1 MKKRT
6 ILCLLVILGAAALA
20 SAQDRK
26 EVSLTLE
33 ESIVKALKNNL
44 NLAVE
49 VYSPRIAEASL
60 SRAREMFFPQFN
72 VTYGRNR
79 TEQPSTWWLQGAET
93 LTSTLNDYNVSVN
106 EQIPLG
112 GNLSLSLAGYKSTN
126 NQRFQ
131 LINPIYSTT
140 LRFNFSQPLLR
151 GFGYDI
157 SRQQIIVARNNLS
170 VSESQLQSALVD
182 TVYLVEDAYWNYVYA
197 IENLKVKQQSLSL
210 GRDLLAKTRKE
221 VEVGAQAPIE
231 VLNAEAT
238 VAQREAD
245 ILVAEAL
252 VKKSEET
259 LRSVINLGAE
269 AEMAGA
275 LVVPSDKPVFT
286 PTAVTLEEALNAA
299 RARRPDLQIAQ
310 TTIETRRLS
319 LRVARNGL
327 LPQVDL
333 NLSYWS
339 PGISGDRL
347 IVSGDDFLNPIILG
361 MVKGSASDS
370 LKNAMKF
377 SYSNWDVGLTLTVPL
392 GDVLSRANYAQAR
405 LELDQ
410 SLASLKTQE
419 QQVFLDVSDAVRSV
433 ETDAKKVNAFRLARE
448 LAAKRLEAE
457 MKKLGVGLT
466 TNYFVLQYQEQLATA
481 RSNEIRALVDYNLSL
496 ARLNKATGKTLES
509 RHIAVAEGGR

>member
-1 MKKRT
+1 MKKKT

-20 SAQDRK
+20 PAQDKK

-60 SRAREMFFPQFN
+60 SRAREMFLPQFN
-72 VTYGRNR
+72 VNYGRNR

-93 LTSTLNDYNVSVN
+93 LTSTLNDYTVSVT
-106 EQIPLG
+106 EQVPMG
-112 GNLSLSLAGYKSTN
+112 GNLSVSLAGYKSTN

-140 LRFNFSQPLLR
+140 MRFNFSQPLLR
-151 GFGYDI
+151 GLGYDI
-157 SRQQIIVARNNLS
+157 SRQQILVARDNLA

-182 TVYLVEDAYWNYVYA
+182 TVYLVEEAYWNYVYA
-197 IENLKVKQQSLSL
+197 IENLKVKQQSLAL
-210 GRDLLAKTRKE
+210 GRDLLIKTRKE
-221 VEVGAQAPIE
+221 VEFGAQAPIE

-245 ILVAEAL
+245 ILAAEAL

-259 LRSVINLGAE
+259 LRAVINLDAE
-269 AEMAGA
+269 ADMAGA
-275 LVVPSDKPVFT
+275 WVVPADKPVIT
-286 PTAVTLEEALNAA
+286 PKTVTLEEALNAA
-299 RARRPDLQIAQ
+299 QARRPDLRIAQ
-310 TTIETRRLS
+310 TTIETRQLNM
-319 LRVARNGL
+319 RVARNQL
-327 LPQVDL
+327 LPQLDL

-347 IVSGDDFLNPIILG
+347 IIAGDDILNPIILG
-361 MVKGSASDS
+361 MEKGSASDS

-377 SYSNWDVGLTLTVPL
+377 GYSNWDIGLTLTLPL
-392 GDVLSRANYAQAR
+392 GDVLGRANYAQAR

-410 SLASLKTQE
+410 SLAGLKIKE
-419 QQVFLDVSDAVRSV
+419 QQVFLEVSDAVRNL
-433 ETDAKKVNAFRLARE
+433 ETAAKMVDALRIARE

-481 RSNEIRALVDYNLSL
+481 RSNEIRALVDYNVSL
-496 ARLNKATGKTLES
+496 ARLDKATGKTLES
-509 RHIAVAEGGR
+509 RNIAIADAGK

>member
-6 ILCLLVILGAAALA
+6 LFCLLVILAAAALA
-20 SAQDRK
+20 PAQEKK
-26 EVSLTLE
+26 EVALTLE
-33 ESIVKALKNNL
+33 ESIIKALRNNL

-60 SRAREMFFPQFN
+60 SRAREIFLPQFN
-72 VTYGRNR
+72 VNYGRNR
-79 TEQPSTWWLQGAET
+79 TEQPSTWWLQGSET
-93 LTSTLNDYNVSVN
+93 LTSTLNDYTVGLT
-106 EQIPLG
+106 EQVPWG
-112 GNLSLSLAGYKSTN
+112 GNLSVSLAGYKSTN

-157 SRQQIIVARNNLS
+157 SRQQILVARNNLAA
-170 VSESQLQSALVD
+170 SESQLQAALVD
-182 TVYLVEDAYWNYVYA
+182 TVYLVEEAYWNYVYA
-197 IENLKVKQQSLSL
+197 IENLKVKEQSLAL

-221 VEVGAQAPIE
+221 VEFGAQAPIE

-245 ILVAEAL
+245 ILVADAL

-259 LRSVINLGAE
+259 LRAVINLGAE
-269 AEMAGA
+269 ADMMGSW
-275 LVVPSDKPVFT
+275 VVPSDKPVFRPQT
-286 PTAVTLEEALNAA
+286 VTLEEALNAA
-299 RARRPDLQIAQ
+299 QARRPDLRIAQ
-310 TTIETRRLS
+310 TTIETRQLNF
-319 LRVARNGL
+319 RVARNQL

-347 IVSGDDFLNPIILG
+347 IIAGDDIFNPVIIG
-361 MVKGSASDS
+361 TEKGSASES
-370 LKNAMKF
+370 LKDAMKF
-377 SYSNWDVGLTLTVPL
+377 GYSNWDIGLTVTVPL

-410 SLASLKTQE
+410 SLAALKIKE

-433 ETDAKKVNAFRLARE
+433 ETDAKKVEAFRVARE
-448 LAAKRLEAE
+448 LAARRLEAE

-466 TNYFVLQYQEQLATA
+466 TNYFVLQYQEQLAAA

-496 ARLNKATGKTLES
+496 ARLEKVTGKTLES
-509 RHIAVAEGGR
+509 RHIEIAGEGN

>member
-1 MKKRT
+1 VKKRT
-6 ILCLLVILGAAALA
+6 ILCLLVIGAAALA

-44 NLAVE
+44 DLAVE

-60 SRAREMFFPQFN
+60 SRAREIFLPQFN

-93 LTSTLNDYNVSVN
+93 LTSTLNDYNVSFS

-197 IENLKVKQQSLSL
+197 IENLKVKQQSLAL
-210 GRDLLAKTRKE
+210 GRDLLVKTRKE
-221 VEVGAQAPIE
+221 VEVGAEAPIE

-259 LRSVINLGAE
+259 LRSVINLDAE
-269 AEMAGA
+269 ADMADA

-286 PTAVTLEEALNAA
+286 PTTITLEEALNAA

-310 TTIETRRLS
+310 TTIETRRLG

-361 MVKGSASDS
+361 TVKGSASDS

-377 SYSNWDVGLTLTVPL
+377 GYSNWDVGLTLTLPL

-410 SLASLKTQE
+410 SLASLKTRE
-419 QQVFLDVSDAVRSV
+419 QQVFLEVSDAVRSV
-433 ETDAKKVNAFRLARE
+433 ETDAKKVDAFRIARE

>member
-1 MKKRT
+1 MKKAA
-6 ILCLLVILGAAALA
+6 ILCFLAVLAAATLA
-20 SAQDRK
+20 MAQEKK

-49 VYSPRIAEASL
+49 VFSPRIAEASL
-60 SRAREMFFPQFN
+60 SRAREMFIPQFN
-72 VTYGRNR
+72 VDYGRNR
-79 TEQPSTWWLQGAET
+79 TEQPSTWWLQGSQT
-93 LTSTLNDYNVSVN
+93 LTSTLNNYTVSLT
-106 EQIPLG
+106 EQVPLG
-112 GNLSLSLAGYKSTN
+112 GNLSVSLDGYKSTN

-140 LRFNFSQPLLR
+140 LRFSFSQPLLR

-157 SRQQIIVARNNLS
+157 SRQQILVARNNLS

-182 TVYLVEDAYWNYVYA
+182 TVYSVEDAYWNYVFA
-197 IENLKVKQQSLSL
+197 IENLNVKQQSLAL
-210 GRDLLAKTRKE
+210 GRDLLVKTRKE

-252 VKKSEET
+252 VKKSEEM
-259 LRSVINLGAE
+259 LRAVINLAAE
-269 AEMAGA
+269 ADMAGA
-275 LVVPSDKPVFT
+275 WVVPADKPVFT
-286 PTAVTLEEALNAA
+286 PRAVTLEEALNAA
-299 RARRPDLQIAQ
+299 QARRPDLRIAQ
-310 TTIETRRLS
+310 TTIETRQLS
-319 LRVARNGL
+319 LRVARNQL
-327 LPQVDL
+327 LPQFDL

-347 IVSGDDFLNPIILG
+347 IIAGDDIFNPIILG
-361 MVKGSASDS
+361 TEKGSASDS

-377 SYSNWDVGLTLTVPL
+377 GYDNWDIGVTLTLPL

-410 SLASLKTQE
+410 SLASLKTRE
-419 QQVFLDVSDAVRSV
+419 QQVFLEVSDAVRNV
-433 ETDAKKVNAFRLARE
+433 DTGVKKVEAFRIARE

-496 ARLNKATGKTLES
+496 AQLNKVTGKTLES
-509 RHIAVAEGGR
+509 RHIAIADAGR

>member
-1 MKKRT
+1 MKKK
-6 ILCLLVILGAAALA
+6 LMLSLLAVMTAAALA
-20 SAQDRK
+20 GGQEK
-26 EVSLTLE
+26 QEVSLTLE
-33 ESIVKALKNNL
+33 ESVVKALRNNL

-60 SRAREMFFPQFN
+60 SRAREMYLPQFN
-72 VTYGRNR
+72 VNYGRNR

-93 LTSTLNDYNVSVN
+93 LTSTLNDYSVSVS

-112 GNLSLSLAGYKSTN
+112 GNLSMSLNGYKSTN

-131 LINPIYSTT
+131 LINPTYSST
-140 LRFNFSQPLLR
+140 LRFNFTQPLLR

-157 SRQQIIVARNNLS
+157 SRQQILVARNNLAA
-170 VSESQLQSALVD
+170 SENQFQAALVD
-182 TVYLVEDAYWNYVYA
+182 TVYLVEEAYWNYVYA

-210 GRDLLAKTRKE
+210 GRDLLAKTKKE

-259 LRSVINLGAE
+259 LRAVINLDAE
-269 AEMAGA
+269 ADMAGTW
-275 LVVPSDKPVFT
+275 VVPSDKPT
-286 PTAVTLEEALNAA
+286 IKPKAITLEEALNAA
-299 RARRPDLQIAQ
+299 RARRPELRIAQ
-310 TTIETRRLS
+310 TTIESRQLGV
-319 LRVARNGL
+319 RVARNQL
-327 LPQVDL
+327 LPQLDL
-333 NLSYWS
+333 SLSYWS

-347 IVSGDDFLNPIILG
+347 IIAGDDFLNPIILG
-361 MVKGSASDS
+361 TEKGSASDS
-370 LKNAMKF
+370 LKDAMKF
-377 SYSNWDVGLTLTVPL
+377 AYNNWDIGLTLTLPL
-392 GDVLSRANYAQAR
+392 GDVLSRANYAQAK

-410 SLASLKTQE
+410 SLANLKIRE
-419 QQVFLDVSDAVRSV
+419 QQVFLEVSDAVRNL
-433 ETDAKKVNAFRLARE
+433 ETDAKKVQAFRIARE
-448 LAAKRLEAE
+448 LAEKRLEAE

-481 RSNEIRALVDYNLSL
+481 WSNEIRALVDYNVSL
-496 ARLNKATGKTLES
+496 ARLDKVTGKTLES
-509 RHIAVAEGGR
+509 RHIAIAEAAK